1 MKLQLEFD
9 DLFEKRTHLSLE
21 LYAEMVA
28 TYEATNSQNL
38 YTMITDLERA
48 VEIADLTDIQ
58 RDCVRFYYFEDYS
71 TYEIGDIKGVSRQAI
86 TKTTKAAVKKV
97 ANVFRDWNYWT
108 EGEDLLVKA

>member
-38 YTMITDLERA
+38 YAMITDLEHA
-48 VEIADLTDIQ
+48 VEVADLTDIQ
-58 RDCVRFYYFEDYS
+58 RDCVRLYYFEDY
-71 TYEIGDIKGVSRQAI
+71 TLTEIGVEKGRHHTTISQNIKYGVRKI
-86 TKTTKAAVKKV
+86 